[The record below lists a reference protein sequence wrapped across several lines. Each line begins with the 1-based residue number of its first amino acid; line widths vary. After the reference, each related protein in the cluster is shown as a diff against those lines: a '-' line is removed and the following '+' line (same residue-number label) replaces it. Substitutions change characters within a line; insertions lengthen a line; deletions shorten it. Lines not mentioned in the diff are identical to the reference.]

1 VADSEGRSV
10 KPISEE
16 IKQSH
21 FESDHQRAVLNLLFT
36 YGWLKEQLALW
47 LKPYGLTAQQF
58 NVLRI
63 LRGQHPEAVTT
74 WEIRDR
80 MLDKMSD
87 TSRLVDRLAKM
98 QVVDK
103 CTNSG
108 DRRLVDVRINDRG
121 LELLARIDVDQ
132 NAPFDRMKGAITDEQ
147 AQVLSDLLDRLRAC

>member
-1 VADSEGRSV
+1 
-10 KPISEE
+10 
-16 IKQSH
+16 
-21 FESDHQRAVLNLLFT
+21 
-36 YGWLKEQLALW
+36 
-47 LKPYGLTAQQF
+47 
-58 NVLRI
+58 VLRI

-121 LELLARIDVDQ
+121 LELLARIDVDH